1 MMLAE
6 VSRADLTS
14 GGWPTAAWL
23 NRAASEL
30 HLMSGDAVGSNSRPR
45 LRRRE
50 GGGRGQLGVLSAG
63 LPADAV
69 VAPAW
74 LCLEY
79 RAVGCRAK

>member
-1 MMLAE
+1 
-6 VSRADLTS
+6 
-14 GGWPTAAWL
+14 
-23 NRAASEL
+23 
-30 HLMSGDAVGSNSRPR
+30 MSGDAVGSNSRPR

-63 LPADAV
+63 LPADAI

>member
-1 MMLAE
+1 VPTSPRAGGAHRRLAD
-6 VSRADLTS
+6 RTGL
-14 GGWPTAAWL
+14 
-23 NRAASEL
+23 RAA
-30 HLMSGDAVGSNSRPR
+30 LMSGDAVGSNSRPR

-63 LPADAV
+63 LPADAI